1 MDDKIINLLK
11 LRPVVIPRILL
22 NNYRE
27 LKITDSELIVIIVL
41 LSYGDKIT
49 YNPEEFAREIK
60 MSKHEVMSII
70 DSLCDKNIISLVIE
84 KINKKTNEYLSMEML
99 YQKLFNIVVND
110 DDDLKQ
116 VEIDN
121 SIFSVFEKE
130 LGRTLSPMEFEQIKE
145 WIMTGNSNEL
155 IICAL
160 REAVLNGVGNLRYI
174 DSILNDWRKKGYKK
188 SDDIKKDRE
197 IYRSKKS
204 KVEVFDTDWLNE

>member
-1 MDDKIINLLK
+1 MDDKIIDLLK
-11 LRPVVIPRILL
+11 LRPIVIPRILL
-22 NNYRE
+22 NNYR
-27 LKITDSELIVIIVL
+27 LLNITDSEFIVIMIL

-49 YNPEEFAREIK
+49 YNPEEFAREVG

-70 DSLCDKNIISLVIE
+70 DSLCDKNIISLVVE
-84 KINKKTNEYLSMEML
+84 KVNKKTYEYLSMELL
-99 YQKLFNIVVND
+99 YQKLFNIVAND
-110 DDDLKQ
+110 EKHEKE
-116 VEIDN
+116 EIDN

-145 WIMTGNSNEL
+145 WITTGNSNEL

-188 SDDIKKDRE
+188 QEDVKKDRE

>member
-1 MDDKIINLLK
+1 MDDKIIDLLK
-11 LRPVVIPRILL
+11 LRPIVIPRILL
-22 NNYRE
+22 NNYR
-27 LKITDSELIVIIVL
+27 LLNITDSEFIVIMIL

-49 YNPEEFAREIK
+49 YNPEEFAREVR

-70 DSLCDKNIISLVIE
+70 DSLCDKNIISLVVE
-84 KINKKTNEYLSMEML
+84 KVNKKTYEYLSMELL
-99 YQKLFNIVVND
+99 YQKLFNIVAND
-110 DDDLKQ
+110 DKSEKE
-116 VEIDN
+116 EIDN

-145 WIMTGNSNEL
+145 WITSGNSNEL

-174 DSILNDWRKKGYKK
+174 DSILNDWRKKGYRKQE
-188 SDDIKKDRE
+188 DVKKDRE

-204 KVEVFDTDWLNE
+204 KVEVFDTDWLND

>member
-1 MDDKIINLLK
+1 MDDKIIDLLK
-11 LRPVVIPRILL
+11 LRPIVIPRILL
-22 NNYRE
+22 NNYR
-27 LKITDSELIVIIVL
+27 LLNITDSEFIVIMVL

-49 YNPEEFAREIK
+49 YNPEEFAREVR

-70 DSLCDKNIISLVIE
+70 DSLCDKNIISLVVE
-84 KINKKTNEYLSMEML
+84 KVNKKTYEYLSMELL
-99 YQKLFNIVVND
+99 YQKLFNIVAND
-110 DDDLKQ
+110 EKHEKE
-116 VEIDN
+116 EIDN

-145 WIMTGNSNEL
+145 WITSGNSNEL

-188 SDDIKKDRE
+188 QEDVKKDRE

>member
-1 MDDKIINLLK
+1 MDDKIIDLLK
-11 LRPVVIPRILL
+11 LRPIVIPRILL
-22 NNYRE
+22 NNYR
-27 LKITDSELIVIIVL
+27 LLNITDSEFIVIMIL

-49 YNPEEFAREIK
+49 YNPEEFAREVR

-70 DSLCDKNIISLVIE
+70 DSLCDKNIISLVVE
-84 KINKKTNEYLSMEML
+84 KVNKKTYEYLSMELL
-99 YQKLFNIVVND
+99 YQKLFNIVAND
-110 DDDLKQ
+110 EKHEKE
-116 VEIDN
+116 EIDN

-145 WIMTGNSNEL
+145 WITSGNSNEL

-174 DSILNDWRKKGYKK
+174 DSILNDWRKKGYRKQE
-188 SDDIKKDRE
+188 DVKKDRE

>member
-27 LKITDSELIVIIVL
+27 LKITDSELVVIIVL

-49 YNPEEFAREIK
+49 YNPEEFAREVK

-99 YQKLFNIVVND
+99 YQKLFNIVANN
-110 DDDLKQ
+110 DDLKQ

-145 WIMTGNSNEL
+145 WITTGNSNEL

>member
-1 MDDKIINLLK
+1 MDDKIIDLLK
-11 LRPVVIPRILL
+11 LRPIVIPRILL
-22 NNYRE
+22 NNYR
-27 LKITDSELIVIIVL
+27 LLNITDSEFIVIMIL
-41 LSYGDKIT
+41 LSFG
-49 YNPEEFAREIK
+49 

-70 DSLCDKNIISLVIE
+70 DSLCDKNIISLVVE
-84 KINKKTNEYLSMEML
+84 KVNKKTYEYLSMELL
-99 YQKLFNIVVND
+99 YQKLFNIVAND
-110 DDDLKQ
+110 EKHEKE
-116 VEIDN
+116 EIDN

-145 WIMTGNSNEL
+145 WITSGNSNEL

-188 SDDIKKDRE
+188 QEDVKKDRE

>member
-1 MDDKIINLLK
+1 MDDKIIDLLK
-11 LRPVVIPRILL
+11 LRPIVIPRILL
-22 NNYRE
+22 NNYR
-27 LKITDSELIVIIVL
+27 LLNITDSEFIVIMIL

-49 YNPEEFAREIK
+49 YNPEEFAREVR

-70 DSLCDKNIISLVIE
+70 DSLCDKNIISLVVE
-84 KINKKTNEYLSMEML
+84 KVNKKTYEYLSMELL
-99 YQKLFNIVVND
+99 YQKLFNIVAND
-110 DDDLKQ
+110 DKSEKE
-116 VEIDN
+116 EIDN

-145 WIMTGNSNEL
+145 WITSGNSNEL

-188 SDDIKKDRE
+188 QEDVKKDRE

>member
-1 MDDKIINLLK
+1 MDDKIIDLLK
-11 LRPVVIPRILL
+11 LRPLVIPRILL
-22 NNYRE
+22 NNYR
-27 LKITDSELIVIIVL
+27 LFNITDSEFIVIMVL

-49 YNPEEFAREIK
+49 YNPEEFAREVR

-70 DSLCDKNIISLVIE
+70 DSLCDKNIISLVVE
-84 KINKKTNEYLSMEML
+84 KVNKKTYEYLSMELL
-99 YQKLFNIVVND
+99 YQKLFNIVAND
-110 DDDLKQ
+110 DKSEKE
-116 VEIDN
+116 EIDN

-145 WIMTGNSNEL
+145 WITSGNSNEL

-174 DSILNDWRKKGYKK
+174 DSILNDWRKKGYRKQE
-188 SDDIKKDRE
+188 DVKKDRE

-204 KVEVFDTDWLNE
+204 KVEVFDTDWLND

>member
-1 MDDKIINLLK
+1 MDDKIIDLLK
-11 LRPVVIPRILL
+11 LRPIVIPRILL
-22 NNYRE
+22 NNYR
-27 LKITDSELIVIIVL
+27 LLNITDSEFIVIMIL

-49 YNPEEFAREIK
+49 YNPEEFAREVR

-70 DSLCDKNIISLVIE
+70 DSLCDKNIISLVVE
-84 KINKKTNEYLSMEML
+84 KVNKKTYEYLSMELL
-99 YQKLFNIVVND
+99 YQKLFNIVAND
-110 DDDLKQ
+110 EKHEKE
-116 VEIDN
+116 EIDN

-145 WIMTGNSNEL
+145 WITSGNSNEL

-188 SDDIKKDRE
+188 QEDVKKDRE

-204 KVEVFDTDWLNE
+204 KVEVFDTDWLND

>member
-1 MDDKIINLLK
+1 MDDKIIDLLK
-11 LRPVVIPRILL
+11 LRPIVIPRILL
-22 NNYRE
+22 NNYR
-27 LKITDSELIVIIVL
+27 LFNITDSEFIVIMVL

-49 YNPEEFAREIK
+49 YNPEEFAREVR

-70 DSLCDKNIISLVIE
+70 DSLCDKNIISLVVE
-84 KINKKTNEYLSMEML
+84 KVNKKTYEYLSMELL
-99 YQKLFNIVVND
+99 YQKLFNIVAND
-110 DDDLKQ
+110 DKSEKE
-116 VEIDN
+116 EIDN

-145 WIMTGNSNEL
+145 WITSGNSNEL

-174 DSILNDWRKKGYKK
+174 DSILNDWRKKGYRKQE
-188 SDDIKKDRE
+188 DVKKDRE

-204 KVEVFDTDWLNE
+204 KVEVFDTDWLND

>member
-1 MDDKIINLLK
+1 MDDKIIDLLK
-11 LRPVVIPRILL
+11 LRPIVIPRILL
-22 NNYRE
+22 NNYR
-27 LKITDSELIVIIVL
+27 LFNITDGEFIVIMVL

-49 YNPEEFAREIK
+49 YNPEEFAREVR

-70 DSLCDKNIISLVIE
+70 DSLCDKNIISLVVE
-84 KINKKTNEYLSMEML
+84 KVNKKTYEYLSMELL
-99 YQKLFNIVVND
+99 YQKLFNIVAND
-110 DDDLKQ
+110 DKSEKE
-116 VEIDN
+116 EIDN

-145 WIMTGNSNEL
+145 WITSGNSNEL

-174 DSILNDWRKKGYKK
+174 DSILNDWRKKGYRKQE
-188 SDDIKKDRE
+188 DIKKDRE

-204 KVEVFDTDWLNE
+204 KVEVFDTDWLND

>member
-1 MDDKIINLLK
+1 MDDKIIDLLK
-11 LRPVVIPRILL
+11 LRPIIIPRILL
-22 NNYRE
+22 NNYR
-27 LKITDSELIVIIVL
+27 LFNITDSEIIVIMVL

-49 YNPEEFAREIK
+49 YNPEEFAREVR

-70 DSLCDKNIISLVIE
+70 DSLCDKNIISLVVE
-84 KINKKTNEYLSMEML
+84 KVNKKTYEYLSMELL
-99 YQKLFNIVVND
+99 YQKLFNIVAND
-110 DDDLKQ
+110 DKSEKE
-116 VEIDN
+116 EIDN

-145 WIMTGNSNEL
+145 WITSGNSNEL

-174 DSILNDWRKKGYKK
+174 DSILNDWRKKGYRKQE
-188 SDDIKKDRE
+188 DVKKDRE

-204 KVEVFDTDWLNE
+204 KVEVFDTDWLND

>member
-1 MDDKIINLLK
+1 MDDKIIDLLK
-11 LRPVVIPRILL
+11 LRPIVIPRILL
-22 NNYRE
+22 NNYR
-27 LKITDSELIVIIVL
+27 LFNITDSEFIVIMVL

-49 YNPEEFAREIK
+49 YNPEEFAREVR

-70 DSLCDKNIISLVIE
+70 DSLCDKNIISLVVE
-84 KINKKTNEYLSMEML
+84 KVNKKTYEYLSMELL
-99 YQKLFNIVVND
+99 YQKLFNIIAND
-110 DDDLKQ
+110 DKSEKE
-116 VEIDN
+116 EIDN

-145 WIMTGNSNEL
+145 WITSGNSNEL

-174 DSILNDWRKKGYKK
+174 DSILNDWRKKGYRKQE
-188 SDDIKKDRE
+188 DVKKDRE

-204 KVEVFDTDWLNE
+204 KVEVFDTDWLND

>member
-1 MDDKIINLLK
+1 MDDKIIDLLK
-11 LRPVVIPRILL
+11 LRPIVIPRILL
-22 NNYRE
+22 NNYR
-27 LKITDSELIVIIVL
+27 LFNITDSEFIVIMVL

-49 YNPEEFAREIK
+49 YNPEEFAREVR

-70 DSLCDKNIISLVIE
+70 DSLCDKNIISLVVE
-84 KINKKTNEYLSMEML
+84 KVNKKTYEYLSMELL
-99 YQKLFNIVVND
+99 YQKLFNIVAND
-110 DDDLKQ
+110 DKSEKE
-116 VEIDN
+116 EIDN

-145 WIMTGNSNEL
+145 RITSGNSNEL

-174 DSILNDWRKKGYKK
+174 DSILNDWRKKGYRKQE
-188 SDDIKKDRE
+188 DIKKDRE

-204 KVEVFDTDWLNE
+204 KVEVFDTDWLND

>member
-1 MDDKIINLLK
+1 MDDKIIDLLK
-11 LRPVVIPRILL
+11 LRPIVILRILL
-22 NNYRE
+22 NNYR
-27 LKITDSELIVIIVL
+27 LFNITDSEFIVIMVL

-49 YNPEEFAREIK
+49 YNPEEFAREVR

-70 DSLCDKNIISLVIE
+70 DSLCDKNIISLVVE
-84 KINKKTNEYLSMEML
+84 KVNKKTYEYLSMELL
-99 YQKLFNIVVND
+99 YQKLFNIVAND
-110 DDDLKQ
+110 DKSEKE
-116 VEIDN
+116 EIDN

-145 WIMTGNSNEL
+145 WITSGNSNEL

-174 DSILNDWRKKGYKK
+174 DSILNDWRKKGYRKQE
-188 SDDIKKDRE
+188 DIKKDRE

-204 KVEVFDTDWLNE
+204 KVEVFDTDWLND